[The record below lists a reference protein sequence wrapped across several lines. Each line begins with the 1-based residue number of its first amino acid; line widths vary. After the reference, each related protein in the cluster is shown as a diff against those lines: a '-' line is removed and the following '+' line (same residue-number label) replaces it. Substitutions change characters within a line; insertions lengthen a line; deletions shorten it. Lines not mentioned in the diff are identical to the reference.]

1 MSRIDRRCFLCALR
15 EVGISIAKF
24 RALQVVHGVL
34 GALDDVPGLLQHV
47 LPRLVEAVVA
57 QLHRGQRRQVQRR
70 HRGRG
75 RGRGPS
81 AGTLLGPRGGRRGNI
96 GGRLSASCT
105 CSRGGCVGGRR
116 RERRGR
122 RPLKR
127 QVHLVGEVLELPHGV
142 LHAVEAPAQLRV
154 PEVELLQGLLQALH
168 RLEAE
173 TDRVQVQGLAAVH
186 SIPLQLPHRVQ
197 NPQQVPLVIP
207 VVNADAA
214 RFRNLGRQHPP
225 LEEGHEAEATE
236 VALDEPGHLVAFA
249 QLQAPPGVQ
258 PERLSHDL
266 PDRS

>member
-15 EVGISIAKF
+15 EVGISIAKL

-70 HRGRG
+70 RRGRG
-75 RGRGPS
+75 RGQDGGRH
-81 AGTLLGPRGGRRGNI
+81 LGHHMGRRGNI

-122 RPLKR
+122 SPLKR
-127 QVHLVGEVLELPHGV
+127 QIHLVGEVLELPYGV
-142 LHAVEAPAQLRV
+142 LHAVEAPTQLRV

-173 TDRVQVQGLAAVH
+173 TDRVQVEGLAAVH
-186 SIPLQLPHRVQ
+186 SIPLQLPHRIQ

-225 LEEGHEAEATE
+225 LEEGHEAEAAE
-236 VALDEPGHLVAFA
+236 VAFDEPGHLVAFA